1 MKSKTDIEI
10 INVTCDG
17 RILCLPDGR
26 LMGFR
31 CGFDRATKEQDARVS
46 YSGDHGRT
54 WSEPEFLFKL
64 PREFGLW
71 VGFQAVLD
79 HDGEAHL
86 FMLNDAKT
94 DALWGSLVHLGLI
107 SDKDSKPNYSDK
119 PRLDIWHA
127 RTADVRKTWQPP
139 HKIWEGYAGDIL
151 SVIQMR
157 NGRILMPFCYIN
169 RERSWY
175 TPRDGL
181 DDWTYMGQA
190 STTVLYSDDGG
201 TTWQQGNPL
210 KVFVPDITYALG
222 AIEPAAIEL
231 KDGRVWMLIRSQMGR
246 FYESFS
252 SDGAVWSQPRPS
264 ALVSSDSPAGL
275 CRLQDGR
282 IALIWNNCL
291 RYPYAYGG
299 RQIMHAALSGD
310 EGQTWRGYR
319 EVFRDPMR
327 NQPPPKSGDYGTAY
341 PWPVV
346 AADGAIL
353 VNAGQGQGRRRL
365 VRVNPN
371 WLAATAQKWDGLQGV
386 EMWSLFGTKGV
397 DLEPHPQNPQCRVLG
412 IRRADKEFPA
422 AAVWNFPSGAKGRLR
437 LRLCLRAGFKG
448 CRIGLTDHFSVPYDD
463 QDEFFNVLNLIVP
476 ASGGLPSGAIL
487 RPGAWHDLE
496 LRWNGPARRCALKLD
511 GAAAGHVPLQR
522 ESRNVCYLR
531 LASQK
536 EVFEDGGFL
545 VESVSVKVSK

>member
-1 MKSKTDIEI
+1 MKSKPDIET

-31 CGFDRATKEQDARVS
+31 CGVDRATKEQDARDF
-46 YSGDHGRT
+46 YSEDHGRT

-64 PREFGLW
+64 PREFGCW
-71 VGFQAVLD
+71 VGFQALLD
-79 HDGEAHL
+79 HDGEVHL
-86 FMLNDAKT
+86 FMLNDANT
-94 DALWGSLVHLGLI
+94 GALWGSLVHLGLF
-107 SDKDSKPNYSDK
+107 SDKDEKPQFSGK
-119 PRLDIWHA
+119 PRLDVWHA
-127 RTADVRKTWQPP
+127 RTTNGRKTWQPP
-139 HKIWEGYAGDIL
+139 HKIWEGYGGDIL
-151 SVIQMR
+151 SVLQMR

-181 DDWTYMGQA
+181 DDWTYMGQWDA
-190 STTVLYSDDGG
+190 VVLYSDDGG
-201 TTWQQGNPL
+201 ATWRQSNPL
-210 KVFVPDITYALG
+210 KVFVPDITYACG

-252 SDGAVWSQPRPS
+252 SDGAMWSQPRPS
-264 ALVSSDSPAGL
+264 ALISSDSPAGL
-275 CRLQDGR
+275 CRLNDGR

-299 RQIMHAALSGD
+299 RQVMHAALSED

-365 VRVNPN
+365 VRVNPD
-371 WLAATAQKWDGLQGV
+371 WLAATAQKWDGSQGV
-386 EMWSLFGTKGV
+386 ETWSLFGTKGV
-397 DLEPHPQNPQCRVLG
+397 GLESHPQDPQRRVLG
-412 IRRADKEFPA
+412 IRRADREFPA
-422 AAVWNFPSGAKGRLR
+422 AAVWNFPSGEKGRLR

-463 QDEFFNVLNLIVP
+463 QDEFFNVLNLVVP
-476 ASGGLPSGAIL
+476 ASGALPSGAIMQ
-487 RPGAWHDLE
+487 PGVWHDLE
-496 LRWNGPARRCALKLD
+496 LRWNGPARRCALKLN
-511 GAAAGHVPLQR
+511 GAAAGHVSLQR

-531 LASQK
+531 LQAADDTR
-536 EVFEDGGFL
+536 DGGFM
-545 VESVSVKVSK
+545 VDAVRVRACPA